1 MAHKKS
7 QPLLQPD
14 FRHHQNRQ
22 ILHPLM
28 RITEQ
33 KQLENQK
40 NGKKYFLFHI
50 IFPPLSNR

>member
-33 KQLENQK
+33 KQLRKSKEWQEILSFSY
-40 NGKKYFLFHI
+40 YFPSFK
-50 IFPPLSNR
+50 